1 MAIQFAPERVG
12 GRSWRETDAGVESII
27 GDRLVNVPQGSTG
40 QCDAFTA
47 RRYKINDAHP
57 CFANLVCREIAG
69 RESQNDPT
77 VYDVDYIFR
86 APDSEASAGGQF
98 SMVGSL
104 ANRST
109 TRDRND
115 QQITLQYT
123 YPAAYKDP
131 LLAGK
136 TETVV
141 VSVDFQ
147 AGTQILRWTRLQT
160 SFTAAYNN
168 VNAVFG
174 RVNQSAIYS
183 KAAET
188 LLCTRAE
195 IEQANERWR
204 EIFEFQWQEG
214 GWTVPIIF
222 LQQDDN
228 RPVANPDANSEK
240 AVAVYP
246 TYNYSL
252 LGLLLPS

>member
-1 MAIQFAPERVG
+1 MAIQTAPERVG
-12 GRSWRETDAGVESII
+12 GRSWRYTDGGVESTIS
-27 GDRLVNVPQGSTG
+27 DRLLDVPQGSTG

-47 RRYKINDAHP
+47 RRFDLGAAHP
-57 CFANLVCREIAG
+57 CFANLVCREIVG

-77 VYDVDYIFR
+77 VYDLDYIFR
-86 APDSEASAGGQF
+86 APDSEASPGGQF

-104 ANRST
+104 ANRRT
-109 TRDRND
+109 TRDRTD
-115 QQITLQYT
+115 AQITLQYT
-123 YPAAYKDP
+123 YPATYKDP

-141 VSVDFQ
+141 VGVDYQ
-147 AGTQILRWTRLQT
+147 APTQILRWTRLQS

-168 VNAVFG
+168 VNAVLNT
-174 RVNQSAIYS
+174 VNLNAIYS

-204 EIFEFQWQEG
+204 EIFEFQWQPQ
-214 GWTVPIIF
+214 GWAVPIIF

-228 RPVANPDANSEK
+228 RPVTNPDADSQK
-240 AVAVYP
+240 VIAVYP
-246 TYNYSL
+246 TYNYAL
-252 LGLLLPS
+252 LGLTLPA